1 MLTRP
6 HQLPEALAGAS
17 PKPYWLDQAYAPT
30 PMPPLDRTEHA
41 DLAVIGG
48 GFSGLWTALLAK
60 ERDPERN
67 VVLVEGRRIAW
78 AGTGRNGGFCSASL
92 THGLGNG
99 LERFPAEMPLLGGW
113 ARRTCG
119 RSARRSPPAAS
130 TVTSRPPG
138 SCTSRRHP
146 GSSRACPSGRK
157 PPGRSATTP
166 KCSTRPRCGGSWT
179 HRCSSAGCVTPTA
192 TRWWAGAAGLGVG
205 ATRFGA
211 QVMLD
216 MLEKSDTERRRLA

>member
-17 PKPYWLDQAYAPT
+17 PKPYWLDQADAPA
-30 PMPPLDRTEHA
+30 PMPPLDGTEHA

-92 THGLGNG
+92 THGLANG
-99 LERFPAEMPLLGGW
+99 HDRFPAELSELERLGRRNLDAIEKTI
-113 ARRTCG
+113 ARYQIDCDF
-119 RSARRSPPAAS
+119 
-130 TVTSRPPG
+130 V
-138 SCTSRRHP
+138 
-146 GSSRACPSGRK
+146 SSGELAV
-157 PPGRSATTP
+157 ATQP
-166 KCSTRPRCGGSWT
+166 WQ
-179 HRCSSAGCVTPTA
+179 AEI
-192 TRWWAGAAGLGVG
+192 L
-205 ATRFGA
+205 
-211 QVMLD
+211 
-216 MLEKSDTERRRLA
+216 